1 MKVFVLQA
9 NEDWIID
16 RMTHEFE
23 TLSGCQTTHDP
34 FNADVIWLLADFCW
48 RQLPHKLLQNKKVVT
63 TVHHIVPE
71 KFGKAE
77 QLDFKQRDEITNV
90 YHVFNDRTASF
101 IRRYTNKP
109 IVFLPYWINLDFWK
123 RLTGFCEQDYRYY
136 DVRHE
141 LKLPHDAFL
150 IGSFQ
155 RDTEGSG
162 IDKGIF
168 LPKLEKGADIFC
180 DVVEAISSKRL
191 NDPNIAECPQVLL
204 GGWRRQYVMQRL
216 SAANIKYHYR
226 ERPSLETIR
235 DMYVTT
241 DLYVVGSR
249 CEGGPQAILEAAAMC
264 TPIISTPVGIA
275 EQVLHPTSINEK
287 LECARVDGDCV
298 EYAYQNIIEKF
309 DCKKVFP
316 QYAKFF
322 EGM

>member
-1 MKVFVLQA
+1 MKVFVLRA

-16 RMTHEFE
+16 RMSHEFE
-23 TLSGCQTTHDP
+23 TLSGCQTTNNP

-48 RQLPHKLLQNKKVVT
+48 QQLPQQLLQNKKVVT
-63 TVHHIVPE
+63 TIHHIVPE
-71 KFGKAE
+71 KFGQNE
-77 QLDFKQRDEITNV
+77 QLDFKRRDEITDV
-90 YHVFNDRTASF
+90 YHVFNDRTATF
-101 IRRYTNKP
+101 IRQYTNKP

-123 RLTGFCEQDYRYY
+123 RLDHIHQEYRYY
-136 DVRHE
+136 EIRSD
-141 LKLPHDAFL
+141 LQLPIDKFL

-180 DVVEAISSKRL
+180 DAVEVISTKRL
-191 NDPNIAECPQVLL
+191 ADPDIAKCPHVLL

-216 SAANIKYHYR
+216 NAVNIIYHYH

-241 DLYVVGSR
+241 DLYIVGSR
-249 CEGGPQAILEAAAMC
+249 CEGGPQAILEAAAMG

-275 EQVLHPTSINEK
+275 EQVLHPTSINSK
-287 LECARVDGDCV
+287 LECAHVDGDCV

-316 QYAKFF
+316 RYVKFF
-322 EGM
+322 EGI